1 MSKEHNGILVF
12 AEQRNGQIHRVSYE
26 LLGKARQL
34 SLKLNAPVYSVVLG
48 AKVIEVE
55 ELIYRGSDKVF
66 YIEDSAFELPEELIY
81 TCNLKKL
88 INDVKPEIF
97 LIGATTLGRSLAPR
111 LAAALNTGLTAD
123 CTGLEIDEDGK
134 LIQIR
139 PAFSENILAHIKTC
153 TYPQMATVR
162 YKEFSEDL
170 RDDKRQLNILKLDAI
185 KPQDELV
192 RVIKQLGSQEI
203 NISDAKVVV
212 AAGKGLKRAEDMA
225 MLKELA
231 DLLGGVVGASREIVE
246 EGFISKD
253 FQVGYSGNRVKPK
266 LYIACGIS
274 GAPQHLA
281 GMKESGFIVA
291 INTDP
296 SAPIFNFSDYGIVDD
311 MYKVIP
317 ELIAKIKE
325 SSLNLQ
331 TIDC

>member
-1 MSKEHNGILVF
+1 MDKEYSGILVF
-12 AEQRNGQIHRVSYE
+12 AEQKNGQIHKVSYE

-34 SLKLNAPVYSVVLG
+34 SDKLNAPVYSVVLG
-48 AKVIEVE
+48 ADGVEAE
-55 ELIYRGSDKVF
+55 ELIYRGADKVF
-66 YIEDSAFELPEELIY
+66 YVQDDIFNLPEEVTY
-81 TCNLKKL
+81 TINLKNL
-88 INDVKPEIF
+88 IEDIKPEVF

-111 LAAALNTGLTAD
+111 LAASLNTGLTAD

-134 LIQIR
+134 LVQIR
-139 PAFSENILAHIKTC
+139 PAFSENILAHIKTH

-162 YKEFSEDL
+162 YKEFDEGI
-170 RDDKRQLNILKLDAI
+170 RDDKRQGDILKVEAL
-185 KPQDELV
+185 KPENELV
-192 RVIKQLGSQEI
+192 KVITQLRSQEI
-203 NISDAKVVV
+203 NISDADVVV
-212 AAGKGLKRAEDMA
+212 AAGKGLKKAEDMD
-225 MLKELA
+225 MLRELA
-231 DLLGGVVGASREIVE
+231 SLLGGVVGASREIVE

-296 SAPIFNFSDYGIVDD
+296 SAPIFNIADYGIVDD

-317 ELIAKIKE
+317 DLITKIKE
-325 SSLNLQ
+325 SNLE
-331 TIDC
+331 TINC